1 MAASSTTTALALLE
15 EKPTSVRKPNVR
27 DKNIWILASKGWS
40 DDQLAV
46 RFKISVVAVQEA
58 KVRWMLYAA
67 SLNPESQDLAIS
79 EMFGRLLPKT
89 EKVMTEAMKAEHLIN
104 VGRGR
109 EVIMKKVADHATRL
123 KSVEMVKTIIEV
135 TRPKGG
141 GITVNTQ
148 VNNGRGEAGG
158 ANTSSKGFDFE
169 ARLRDIRERK
179 GLANEADDVVDAEF
193 VDEETD
199 ELADEL
205 AEMGI
210 ELDEDEDDGGE

>member
-15 EKPTSVRKPNVR
+15 EKPTSVRKPTKR
-27 DKNIWILASKGWS
+27 DKDIYLLSRRGWS

-46 RFKISVVAVQEA
+46 RYGLKVTTVKEARDRYLLFKDTLSVDE
-58 KVRWMLYAA
+58 
-67 SLNPESQDLAIS
+67 QDLALS
-79 EMFGRLLPKT
+79 QMTERLMPKV
-89 EKVMTEAMKAEHLIN
+89 EKVLTDAMKAEHSIN

-123 KSVEMVKTIIEV
+123 KGAEMVKSFVEV

-179 GLANEADDVVDAEF
+179 GLANEVDDVVDAEF